1 LAYYLLMT
9 DAGLTILLYLYRFT
23 GKKARGFMI
32 YFLKWIL
39 IYLKLLI
46 LDILF
51 FFYENFYLLNS
62 FYLQLF
68 NYLNKI
74 DNFVLKDSIN
84 K

>member
-1 LAYYLLMT
+1 
-9 DAGLTILLYLYRFT
+9 
-23 GKKARGFMI
+23 MI